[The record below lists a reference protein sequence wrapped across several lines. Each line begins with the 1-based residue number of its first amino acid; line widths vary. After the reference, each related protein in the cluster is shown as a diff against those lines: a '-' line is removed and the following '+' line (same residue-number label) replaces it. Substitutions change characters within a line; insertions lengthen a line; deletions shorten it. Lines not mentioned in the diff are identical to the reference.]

1 VRSRILL
8 GVSAWLVGAGAATGV
23 SLLAVNAL
31 GQGMT
36 PAAGQQLSVLAVNRA
51 LASEGVE
58 QRATPP
64 RWAPPLA
71 PSIGRAS
78 SPVIRRAPSPSPAAP
93 GGTVLTSQ
101 GGTVIATCAGARAY
115 LVSWSPG
122 QGFEPAHVIRGPAA
136 SARVTFISTQLTVI
150 MAVSCAAGV
159 PTATSS
165 VTGSLSGD
173 E

>member
-1 VRSRILL
+1 MRSRILL

-23 SLLAVNAL
+23 SLLAVSAL

-36 PAAGQQLSVLAVNRA
+36 PAAGQQLSVAAVNRA
-51 LASEGVE
+51 LASEGGE
-58 QRATPP
+58 QLATPP
-64 RWAPPLA
+64 RSAPPSA
-71 PSIGRAS
+71 PFIGRAS
-78 SPVIRRAPSPSPAAP
+78 SPVIHRAPSPSPAVT

-115 LVSWSPG
+115 LMSWSPG
-122 QGFEPAHVIRGPAA
+122 QGFEPANVIRGPAV
-136 SARVTFISTQLTVI
+136 SARVTFTSAQLRVI
-150 MAVSCAAGV
+150 MVVSCASGV

-165 VTGSLSGD
+165 STGSLSVD